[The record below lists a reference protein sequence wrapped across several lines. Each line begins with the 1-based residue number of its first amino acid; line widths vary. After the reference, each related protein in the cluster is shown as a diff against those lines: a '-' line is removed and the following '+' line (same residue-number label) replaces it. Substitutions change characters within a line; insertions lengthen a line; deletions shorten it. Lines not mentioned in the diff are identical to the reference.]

1 MSLVKGDTPRW
12 VSQLH
17 SPPASKQKVN
27 GISDPNG
34 YPSSQSSGSK
44 KQKDVKHTP
53 RKQPTPAEMDT
64 LKAM

>member
-44 KQKDVKHTP
+44 VRTSPPYSVSRLFQ
-53 RKQPTPAEMDT
+53 
-64 LKAM
+64 